1 MRPAC
6 ETSLP
11 ARWSFAVSFRPRA
24 LFVAVPAAVA
34 GAGVAS
40 PCVSVCRMNEASGL
54 CEGCFRT
61 IDEIAHWGLFDDDE
75 KRAVVEQLPARRAA
89 AGGAR

>member
-1 MRPAC
+1 MD
-6 ETSLP
+6 
-11 ARWSFAVSFRPRA
+11 
-24 LFVAVPAAVA
+24 
-34 GAGVAS
+34 
-40 PCVSVCRMNEASGL
+40 EASGL